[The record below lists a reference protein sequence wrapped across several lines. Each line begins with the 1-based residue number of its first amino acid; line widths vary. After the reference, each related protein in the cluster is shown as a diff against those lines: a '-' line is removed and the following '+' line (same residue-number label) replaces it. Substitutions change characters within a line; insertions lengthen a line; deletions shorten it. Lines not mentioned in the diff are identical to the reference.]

1 MGFGKRAYLW
11 VKKENDEGCLLCGDW
26 MTQRTLFQKPLDS
39 RGELNALV
47 DKAADIIRTATDYKF
62 ILVLLLMKR
71 MSDVWR
77 GEFEEKKKE
86 FIEKFKLDR
95 DVAEREAEKE
105 VYHTYNLR
113 RGLLWEEVTKD
124 VRRLPENLSNALR
137 EVAELNEEL
146 KGVLDRFNFL
156 EFTVQEHRERC

>member
-1 MGFGKRAYLW
+1 
-11 VKKENDEGCLLCGDW
+11 

-86 FIEKFKLDR
+86 FIERFKLD
-95 DVAEREAEKE
+95 
-105 VYHTYNLR
+105 
-113 RGLLWEEVTKD
+113 
-124 VRRLPENLSNALR
+124 LSLI
-137 EVAELNEEL
+137 
-146 KGVLDRFNFL
+146 
-156 EFTVQEHRERC
+156 HI